1 LTVGWLGT
9 AGLALG
15 PVGTAGLTFGR
26 LGTAGLALGPVGT
39 AGLAEGCAGADVEV
53 GVLVV
58 AGVAL
63 GCPCHRPTA
72 STTRPAST
80 AVPMT
85 ATQIWNQDGPVP
97 FWLVVGWL
105 VVGWLVVGWL
115 VVGWL
120 VACRSGA

>member
-1 LTVGWLGT
+1 
-9 AGLALG
+9 
-15 PVGTAGLTFGR
+15 VGTAGLTVGR
-26 LGTAGLALGPVGT
+26 LGTAGLA
-39 AGLAEGCAGADVEV
+39 AGCAGADVEV
-53 GVLVV
+53 GVPVV

-85 ATQIWNQDGPVP
+85 TAQIWNQDGPVA

-105 VVGWLVVGWL
+105 VVGWLVIGWL
-115 VVGWL
+115 VIGSL

>member
-1 LTVGWLGT
+1 MTVGWLGT
-9 AGLALG
+9 AGL
-15 PVGTAGLTFGR
+15 TFGR
-26 LGTAGLALGPVGT
+26 LGT

-80 AVPMT
+80 AVPMI
-85 ATQIWNQDGPVP
+85 AAQIWNQEGPVL
-97 FWLVVGWL
+97 F
-105 VVGWLVVGWL
+105 WL

>member
-1 LTVGWLGT
+1 
-9 AGLALG
+9 LALG

-26 LGTAGLALGPVGT
+26 LGTAGLA
-39 AGLAEGCAGADVEV
+39 AGCAGADVEV

-63 GCPCHRPTA
+63 DCQRVTA

-85 ATQIWNQDGPVP
+85 TAQIWNQDGPVA
-97 FWLVVGWL
+97 FRLVVGWL
-105 VVGWLVVGWL
+105 VVGWLVIGS
-115 VVGWL
+115 L

>member
-1 LTVGWLGT
+1 M
-9 AGLALG
+9 
-15 PVGTAGLTFGR
+15 
-26 LGTAGLALGPVGT
+26 

-85 ATQIWNQDGPVP
+85 AAQIWNQDGPVP
-97 FWLVVGWL
+97 FWLVVLWWSSGWWSP
-105 VVGWLVVGWL
+105 GW
-115 VVGWL
+115 
-120 VACRSGA
+120 